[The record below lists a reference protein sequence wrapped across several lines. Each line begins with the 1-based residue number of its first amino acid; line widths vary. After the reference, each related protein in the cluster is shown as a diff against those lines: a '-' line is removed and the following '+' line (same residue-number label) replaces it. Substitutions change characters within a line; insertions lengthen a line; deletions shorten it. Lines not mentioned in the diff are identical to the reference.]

1 MRQPHSFFPVDSLR
15 AAPTSSLWFGAMTLL
30 SGSCMVEVVHVGL
43 VHVSGVLDHCAV
55 KQRAQR
61 HSISSLDYVSFPC
74 HHSDDRS
81 CCCWHAWFLLRFP
94 ANHLVPSTFATR
106 PCISRRG
113 PPLPPGSLWRK
124 RDSSAR
130 TASFSSP
137 ASIRSVQH
145 DRLGRTHPTRHPI
158 RRILPLKGW
167 FFLSRTWKEREGKKD
182 EIGNKKLV
190 VRSTRGRE
198 FPTRSFRR
206 KKQRTCGF
214 FRSFRCTWT

>member
-94 ANHLVPSTFATR
+94 ANHLVRSTFATR

-113 PPLPPGSLWRK
+113 PPATSRLTLEK
-124 RDSSAR
+124 AR
-130 TASFSSP
+130 FLCAYCFFLLTC
-137 ASIRSVQH
+137 V
-145 DRLGRTHPTRHPI
+145 HPI
-158 RRILPLKGW
+158 G
-167 FFLSRTWKEREGKKD
+167 
-182 EIGNKKLV
+182 
-190 VRSTRGRE
+190 
-198 FPTRSFRR
+198 PTRSLGSNSPHSTSHSANSAFERVVFPLPNVER
-206 KKQRTCGF
+206 KRGKKGRN
-214 FRSFRCTWT
+214 WE